1 MAAITL
7 RTYVFLDQMQDQ
19 LAGFI
24 GTTARGYL
32 PVGGVAA
39 YLIETAPGL
48 VINRL
53 TDVALKAT
61 AVTPGIL
68 VVERSFG
75 MLEVHHLDQ
84 GQVRLAGKAV
94 LEHLGISEDDRLK
107 PRVVSQEVIRG
118 VEPYHAQILNKTR
131 FGDMLIGGDSLF
143 ILEVEPAG
151 YVKGW
156 AAERAADVLRDAGA
170 RDFAINL
177 GGDIIASGER
187 AAGETWRIGV
197 RHPDAAARIVLVIG
211 VRHGAV
217 ATSGLYERGDH
228 VTDARDGTVP
238 VVWRSMTV
246 LGGCRLRMCI
256 DLIIGG
262 EPC

>member
-1 MAAITL
+1 VAAITL
-7 RTYVFLDQMQDQ
+7 RAYVFLDKMQDQ

-39 YLIETAPGL
+39 YFIETAPGL

-61 AVTPGIL
+61 SVTPGIL

-75 MLEVHHLDQ
+75 LLEVHHPDQ

-94 LEHLGISEDDRLK
+94 LEHLAIGEDERLK

-118 VEPYHAQILNKTR
+118 VEPYHAQIINKMR
-131 FGDMLIGGDSLF
+131 FGDMLIAGESLF

-151 YVKGW
+151 YVAF
-156 AAERAADVLRDAGA
+156 AANEALKAARVKLIDASLFGAFGRLYLSGPEAQVDAARDAAQRAIEGIAGREVA
-170 RDFAINL
+170 RS
-177 GGDIIASGER
+177 AS
-187 AAGETWRIGV
+187 
-197 RHPDAAARIVLVIG
+197 
-211 VRHGAV
+211 
-217 ATSGLYERGDH
+217 
-228 VTDARDGTVP
+228 
-238 VVWRSMTV
+238 
-246 LGGCRLRMCI
+246 
-256 DLIIGG
+256 
-262 EPC
+262 

>member
-1 MAAITL
+1 MAALTL
-7 RTYVFLDQMQDQ
+7 RAYVFLDKMQDQ

-39 YLIETAPGL
+39 YFIETAPGL

-75 MLEVHHLDQ
+75 LLEVHHPDQ

-94 LEHLGISEDDRLK
+94 LEHLGITEDERLK

-118 VEPYHAQILNKTR
+118 IEPYHAQIINKMR
-131 FGDMLIGGDSLF
+131 FGDMLIAGESLF

-151 YVKGW
+151 YVAF
-156 AAERAADVLRDAGA
+156 AANEALKAARVKLIDASLFGA
-170 RDFAINL
+170 FGRL
-177 GGDIIASGER
+177 YLSGPE
-187 AAGETWRIGV
+187 AQV
-197 RHPDAAARIVLVIG
+197 DAAREAAQRAIEGI
-211 VRHGAV
+211 
-217 ATSGLYERGDH
+217 SGRSLEKRPGD
-228 VTDARDGTVP
+228 
-238 VVWRSMTV
+238 
-246 LGGCRLRMCI
+246 
-256 DLIIGG
+256 
-262 EPC
+262 